1 MSAKKVQLKKRWQ
14 KNKLGDKKETEMR
27 ADALI
32 GKFLPPGTLEDFE
45 VTNFIEEGSAEE
57 FGETYYIELTEKK
70 YIPSGF
76 EGKQMRQKGYR
87 IKRVLDFPIRG
98 RKTVLEYK
106 RRKWQIE
113 GEPGIYIRPM
123 EINAKGVK
131 LSTEFAFFF
140 SEEDRE

>member
-1 MSAKKVQLKKRWQ
+1 M
-14 KNKLGDKKETEMR
+14 KLEKI
-27 ADALI
+27 I
-32 GKFLPPGTLEDFE
+32 GKFLPNGTLEDFDI
-45 VTNFIEEGSAEE
+45 TNFLEEGSAEE

-76 EGKQMRQKGYR
+76 ENRQVRQKGYQ

-98 RKTVLEYK
+98 RKTILEYK

-113 GEPGIYIRPM
+113 GEAGIYIRPM

-131 LSTEFAFFF
+131 LSPEFAFFF

>member
-1 MSAKKVQLKKRWQ
+1 
-14 KNKLGDKKETEMR
+14 MR
-27 ADALI
+27 AEQII
-32 GKFLPPGTLEDFE
+32 GKFLPPGTMEDFE
-45 VTNFIEEGSAEE
+45 VTNFLEEGSPEE

-70 YIPSGF
+70 YIPAGF
-76 EGKQMRQKGYR
+76 EGKRMRQKGYR
-87 IKRVLDFPIRG
+87 IKRVMDFPIRG